1 MAPGHQGCARHALCT
16 RVTATLPTPHTDP
29 GGWSMGRHASPQ
41 PSRVLLRPLLQ
52 ALSAGGPHTDSGES
66 PSRLWP
72 RLHYPPVHAASL
84 SHGLL
89 GSRPLTH
96 TKVRASS
103 SVLGRHPHSALLHKP
118 FQTVPKASLPSTGSQ
133 RPAPLGDTQSHST
146 SALCHSAAKGGH
158 TACSRQ
164 TPHARPS
171 TDRGHRVPTLN
182 AMRRPT
188 PIQGL
193 ES

>member
-89 GSRPLTH
+89 GSRPLTTPRCGPAARSWAGTHIPLFFTNHSKLSPKPAYPPQDLRGLPLLVTHSH
-96 TKVRASS
+96 TAPV
-103 SVLGRHPHSALLHKP
+103 HSA
-118 FQTVPKASLPSTGSQ
+118 TVRPKVGIQPVPDRLRMPGQALTEATG
-133 RPAPLGDTQSHST
+133 
-146 SALCHSAAKGGH
+146 C
-158 TACSRQ
+158 
-164 TPHARPS
+164 
-171 TDRGHRVPTLN
+171 
-182 AMRRPT
+182 
-188 PIQGL
+188 
-193 ES
+193 